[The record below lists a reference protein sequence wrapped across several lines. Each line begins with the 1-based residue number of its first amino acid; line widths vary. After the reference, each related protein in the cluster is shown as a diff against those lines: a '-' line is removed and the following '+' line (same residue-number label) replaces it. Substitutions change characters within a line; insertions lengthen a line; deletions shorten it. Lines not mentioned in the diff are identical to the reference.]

1 MDSSVPIK
9 TLPSSPSSPKPPTTL
24 TSPSALQKKPPS
36 SPKPPTDHRRRN
48 INTIESAVNPW
59 GANFEGGQDLLI
71 DDAIG
76 GGWFIFNGNT
86 NGVAGDDE
94 QVLLAQVTT
103 NGMLSGS
110 LYVQVFVNGNPN
122 TDNRILLDLEDACV
136 APGGPEVCEF
146 PEAGY
151 DCEGNCLA
159 DADGDGV
166 CDEFEVAGCTDATAC
181 NYDAD
186 ATDDDGSVLATR
198 RVRRVRR

>member
-1 MDSSVPIK
+1 M
-9 TLPSSPSSPKPPTTL
+9 
-24 TSPSALQKKPPS
+24 
-36 SPKPPTDHRRRN
+36 
-48 INTIESAVNPW
+48 
-59 GANFEGGQDLLI
+59 
-71 DDAIG
+71 
-76 GGWFIFNGNT
+76 
-86 NGVAGDDE
+86 AGDDE

-151 DCEGNCLA
+151 DCDGNCLA
-159 DADGDGV
+159 DATNLKSQDVPTPRQPTTPTATV

-186 ATDDDGSVLATR
+186 ATDDDGCCAQLDECGVCGGDGIADGACDCEGNVLDECM
-198 RVRRVRR
+198 RVRR